1 LGGLSIKPKKMI
13 FKKFDKTE
21 KKSGKLAEIAVSDL
35 QTIHIL
41 YPGLFQMCV
50 KAKMAAIFFTQCFH
64 YYMKFPLNFHE
75 EIFIKNIWFFR
86 GFSYGF
92 RFLP

>member
-1 LGGLSIKPKKMI
+1 MI
-13 FKKFDKTE
+13 FKKFDKNRKTE

-50 KAKMAAIFFTQCFH
+50 KAKIRPK
-64 YYMKFPLNFHE
+64 YP
-75 EIFIKNIWFFR
+75 
-86 GFSYGF
+86 
-92 RFLP
+92 